1 MKEFVNTEKCTPCYS
16 IMRDA
21 LQELLL
27 NSIGPDSLN
36 SIKVGKRLSEIL
48 EDGDI

>member
-1 MKEFVNTEKCTPCYS
+1 
-16 IMRDA
+16 MRDA

-27 NSIGPDSLN
+27 NSIGPDSLK

-48 EDGDI
+48 EDGDV